1 MTNRVKKYLLFMF
14 GNWSTYQN
22 NAKVVN
28 NIREIMETIVIEEE
42 FSFVTG
48 DNIVIMCIKSR
59 MEFND
64 IEEVFQDYLTP
75 HVGAFFL
82 MPKPRKLSYRLDKN
96 LEEHLFGERKNTK
109 QKTID
114 PKLAKELS
122 KSLKSLVDNKIKEIK
137 RVIKNPINVKDKE
150 LKFKKSFTVDVLLDK
165 IIDEG
170 IDNLTKEELEFLDKY
185 NN

>member
-1 MTNRVKKYLLFMF
+1 MTDRIKKYLLFMF
-14 GNWSTYQN
+14 GNWTSYQN
-22 NAKVVN
+22 NTKVVH

-59 MEFND
+59 MEFKD
-64 IEEVFQDYLTP
+64 IDEVFQDYLTP
-75 HVGAFFL
+75 HVAAFFL

-96 LEEHLFGERKNTK
+96 LEQHLFGERKNPNL
-109 QKTID
+109 KTID
-114 PKLAKELS
+114 PKLAEELS
-122 KSLKSLVDNKIKEIK
+122 KSLKSLVDNKMKEIR
-137 RVIKNPINVKDKE
+137 RVIKNPIHIKEKE
-150 LKFKKSFTVDVLLDK
+150 LKFKKSFTVDILLDK

-170 IDNLTKEELEFLDKY
+170 IDSLTKEEVEFLDKY

>member
-1 MTNRVKKYLLFMF
+1 MTNRIKKYLLFMF

-22 NAKVVN
+22 NTKVIH

-59 MEFND
+59 MEFSD
-64 IEEVFQDYLTP
+64 IDEIFQDYLTP

-96 LEEHLFGERKNTK
+96 LEDHLFGERKNLK
-109 QKTID
+109 SKNID
-114 PKLAKELS
+114 PKLAEELS
-122 KSLKSLVDNKIKEIK
+122 KSLKSLVESKMKEIK
-137 RVIKNPINVKDKE
+137 RVIQNPIEKE
-150 LKFKKSFTVDVLLDK
+150 NKKLKFKKSFTVDILLDK
-165 IIDEG
+165 IIDDG
-170 IDNLTKEELEFLDKY
+170 IDSLTKEELEFLDKF